1 MPSSIPASSIA
12 EAAVAPA
19 PSAWRIFRHNRAAV
33 AAGAILVLLAAFALL
48 GPALA
53 PFDPVRTG
61 VGPSMAPPGLPHLMG
76 TDELGRDVLS
86 RAAGGLRISLLVG
99 LGAAGAATL
108 IGLLVG
114 GVAGF
119 FGGLIDDALMRVT
132 EVFQVIPR
140 FFLAILLVA
149 FFGAGL
155 FNIIFAIAILGWPE
169 VARLVR
175 AEVLTLRSRPFVD
188 AARVAGASR
197 TALIVGEILPNAM
210 GPVVVNTSLLVGQAM
225 LLEAGLSYLGLGD
238 PGVVSLGVMLQ
249 EAQQIMRSAWWTSA
263 FPGLLIFLAVL
274 ALNLLGDGLNDVL
287 DPRARER

>member
-1 MPSSIPASSIA
+1 VSSIA
-12 EAAVAPA
+12 ENAAPPA
-19 PSAWRIFRHNRAAV
+19 PSAWRIFRRNRAAV
-33 AAGAILVLLAAFALL
+33 VAGATLALLVAFALL
-48 GPALA
+48 GPALV
-53 PFDPVRTG
+53 PFDPTRTG
-61 VGPSMAPPGLPHLMG
+61 IGPSMAAPGAPHWMG

-99 LGAAGAATL
+99 FSAAGTATL

-114 GVAGF
+114 GMAGF
-119 FGGLIDDALMRVT
+119 FGGLIDDALMRLT
-132 EVFQVIPR
+132 EIFQVIPR

-175 AEVLTLRSRPFVD
+175 AEVLTLRGRQFVD

-210 GPVVVNTSLLVGQAM
+210 GPVVVKTSLLVGQAM

-238 PGVVSLGVMLQ
+238 PSVVSLGVMLQ

-263 FPGLLIFLAVL
+263 FPGVLIFLAVL

>member
-1 MPSSIPASSIA
+1 VSSTVES
-12 EAAVAPA
+12 AAPPP
-19 PSAWRIFRHNRAAV
+19 PSAWRIFRRNRAAV
-33 AAGAILVLLAAFALL
+33 VAATVLFALLAFALL
-48 GPALA
+48 GPLLV
-53 PFDPVRTG
+53 PFDPTRTG
-61 VGPSMAPPGLPHLMG
+61 VGPSMAPPGAPHWMG
-76 TDELGRDVLS
+76 TDELGRDVFS

-99 LGAAGAATL
+99 ISAAGAATL
-108 IGLLVG
+108 IGLVVG
-114 GVAGF
+114 GTAGF
-119 FGGLIDDALMRVT
+119 FGGFVDDALMRVT
-132 EVFQVIPR
+132 EIFQVIPR

-155 FNIIFAIAILGWPE
+155 ANIIFAIAILGWPE

-175 AEVLTLRSRPFVD
+175 AEVLTLRGRQFVD

-197 TALIVGEILPNAM
+197 PALIFGEILPNAM

-238 PGVVSLGVMLQ
+238 PSVVSLGVMLQ

-263 FPGLLIFLAVL
+263 FPGALIFLAVL
-274 ALNLLGDGLNDVL
+274 ALNLLGDGLNDLL

>member
-1 MPSSIPASSIA
+1 MSSTVET
-12 EAAVAPA
+12 EAPPA
-19 PSAWRIFRHNRAAV
+19 PSAWRIFARNRAAV
-33 AAGAILVLLAAFALL
+33 VAAAVLAALLTFALL
-48 GPALA
+48 GPLLV
-53 PFDPVRTG
+53 PFDPTRTG
-61 VGPSMAPPGLPHLMG
+61 VGPSMAPPGAPHWMG
-76 TDELGRDVLS
+76 TDELGRDVFS

-99 LGAAGAATL
+99 ISAAGAATL

-114 GVAGF
+114 GLAGF

-132 EVFQVIPR
+132 EIFQVIPR

-155 FNIIFAIAILGWPE
+155 ANIIFAIAILGWPE

-175 AEVLTLRSRPFVD
+175 AEVLTLRGRQFVD

-197 TALIVGEILPNAM
+197 MALIFGEILPNAM

-238 PGVVSLGVMLQ
+238 PSIVSLGVMLQ
-249 EAQQIMRSAWWTSA
+249 EAQQIVRSAWWTSA
-263 FPGLLIFLAVL
+263 FPGALIFLAVL
-274 ALNLLGDGLNDVL
+274 ALNLLGDGLNDLL

>member
-1 MPSSIPASSIA
+1 MSSTVES
-12 EAAVAPA
+12 AAAPP
-19 PSAWRIFRHNRAAV
+19 PSAWRIFRRNRAAV
-33 AAGAILVLLAAFALL
+33 VAATVLFALLAFALL
-48 GPALA
+48 GPLLV
-53 PFDPVRTG
+53 PFDPTRTG
-61 VGPSMAPPGLPHLMG
+61 VGPSMAPPGAPHWMG
-76 TDELGRDVLS
+76 TDELGRDVFS

-99 LGAAGAATL
+99 ISAAGAATL
-108 IGLLVG
+108 IGLVVG
-114 GVAGF
+114 GTAGF
-119 FGGLIDDALMRVT
+119 FGGVVDDALMRVT
-132 EVFQVIPR
+132 EIFQVIPR

-155 FNIIFAIAILGWPE
+155 ANIIFAIAILGWPE

-175 AEVLTLRSRPFVD
+175 SEVLTLRGRQFVD

-197 TALIVGEILPNAM
+197 AALIFGEILPNAM

-238 PGVVSLGVMLQ
+238 PSVVSLGVMLQ

-263 FPGLLIFLAVL
+263 FPGALIFLAVL
-274 ALNLLGDGLNDVL
+274 ALNLLGDGLNDLL

>member
-1 MPSSIPASSIA
+1 MPSSIPASPTA
-12 EAAVAPA
+12 ELAVPRP
-19 PSAWRIFRHNRAAV
+19 PSAWRVFRRNRAAV
-33 AAGAILVLLAAFALL
+33 VAAAILAVLLAFALL
-48 GPALA
+48 GPWLV
-53 PFDPVRTG
+53 PFDPARTS
-61 VGPSMAPPGLPHLMG
+61 VGPAMAPPAPPHWMG
-76 TDELGRDVLS
+76 TDELGRDVMS
-86 RAAGGLRISLLVG
+86 RAAGGLRISLVVG

-108 IGLLVG
+108 TGLLVG

-119 FGGLIDDALMRVT
+119 FGGLIDDALMRLT
-132 EVFQVIPR
+132 EIFQVIPR

-175 AEVLTLRSRPFVD
+175 AEVLSLRGRQFVD
-188 AARVAGASR
+188 AARVAGSSR
-197 TALIVGEILPNAM
+197 AALIFGEILPNAM

-238 PGVVSLGVMLQ
+238 PSVVSLGVMLQ

>member
-1 MPSSIPASSIA
+1 MSSTVES
-12 EAAVAPA
+12 AAPPA
-19 PSAWRIFRHNRAAV
+19 PSAWRIFGRNRAAV
-33 AAGAILVLLAAFALL
+33 VAAAVLAVLLAFALL
-48 GPALA
+48 GPLLV
-53 PFDPVRTG
+53 PFDPTRTG
-61 VGPSMAPPGLPHLMG
+61 VGPSMAPPGAPHWMG
-76 TDELGRDVLS
+76 TDELGRDVFS

-99 LGAAGAATL
+99 VSAAGTATL

-114 GVAGF
+114 GTAGF
-119 FGGLIDDALMRVT
+119 FGGFVDDALMRVT
-132 EVFQVIPR
+132 EIFQVIPR

-155 FNIIFAIAILGWPE
+155 ANIIFAIAILGWPE

-175 AEVLTLRSRPFVD
+175 AEVLTLRGRQFVD

-197 TALIVGEILPNAM
+197 PALIFGEILPNAM

-238 PGVVSLGVMLQ
+238 PSVVSLGVMLQ

-263 FPGLLIFLAVL
+263 FPGALIFLAVL
-274 ALNLLGDGLNDVL
+274 ALNLLGDGLNDLL

>member
-1 MPSSIPASSIA
+1 MSSTVES
-12 EAAVAPA
+12 AAPPP
-19 PSAWRIFRHNRAAV
+19 PSAWRIFRRNRAAV
-33 AAGAILVLLAAFALL
+33 VAATVLFALLAFALL
-48 GPALA
+48 GPLLV
-53 PFDPVRTG
+53 PFDPTRTG
-61 VGPSMAPPGLPHLMG
+61 VGPSMAPPGAPHWMG
-76 TDELGRDVLS
+76 TDELGRDVFS

-99 LGAAGAATL
+99 ISAAGAATL
-108 IGLLVG
+108 IGLVVG
-114 GVAGF
+114 GTAGF
-119 FGGLIDDALMRVT
+119 FGGFVDDALMRVT
-132 EVFQVIPR
+132 EIFQVIPR

-155 FNIIFAIAILGWPE
+155 ANIIFAIAILGWPE

-175 AEVLTLRSRPFVD
+175 AEVLTLRGRQFVD

-197 TALIVGEILPNAM
+197 PALIFGEILPNAM

-238 PGVVSLGVMLQ
+238 PSVVSLGVMLQ

-263 FPGLLIFLAVL
+263 FPGALIFLAVL
-274 ALNLLGDGLNDVL
+274 ALNLLGDGLNDLL

>member
-1 MPSSIPASSIA
+1 MPSSIPVSPTA
-12 EAAVAPA
+12 ELAVPRP
-19 PSAWRIFRHNRAAV
+19 PSAWRIFRRNRAAV
-33 AAGAILVLLAAFALL
+33 VAAAILAVLFAFALF
-48 GPALA
+48 GPWLA
-53 PFDPVRTG
+53 PFDPSRTS
-61 VGPSMAPPGLPHLMG
+61 VGPAMAPPAPPHWMG
-76 TDELGRDVLS
+76 TDELGRDVMS
-86 RAAGGLRISLLVG
+86 RAAGGLRISLMVG

-108 IGLLVG
+108 VGLLVG

-119 FGGLIDDALMRVT
+119 FGGLIDDALMRLT
-132 EVFQVIPR
+132 EIFQVIPR

-175 AEVLTLRSRPFVD
+175 AEVLSLRGRQFVD
-188 AARVAGASR
+188 AARVAGSSR
-197 TALIVGEILPNAM
+197 AALIFGEIVPNAM

-238 PGVVSLGVMLQ
+238 PSVVSLGVMLQ

-263 FPGLLIFLAVL
+263 FPGLLVFLAVL